1 MRTFV
6 ALALIALA
14 VSNRIIN
21 KNFVS
26 QLKKKASYQVYD
38 VEENPFRDWTDEE
51 IRAMLAAQVPQDEEV
66 VVKHSNDAYDFR
78 EDHPECMLGIRNQL
92 SCGSCWA
99 FSGVMTLQ
107 ERYCLKSQGEIKVI
121 LSPQDS
127 VSCDKGNMGCNG
139 GWLAKTW
146 AYYKNSG
153 VVDDD
158 CFPYTA
164 GEGDVE
170 DCKFKY
176 F

>member
-14 VSNRIIN
+14 VSNPIFD
-21 KNFVS
+21 KQFVAN
-26 QLKKKASYQVYD
+26 LKKTAPFQVYD
-38 VEENPFRDWTDEE
+38 VEENPFRDWTVEE
-51 IRAMLAAQVPQDEEV
+51 IRAMLSAQVADFEV
-66 VVKHSNDAYDFR
+66 EPEKLAENDAYDFR
-78 EDHPECMLGIRNQL
+78 EDHPACMLGIRDQM

-99 FSGVMTLQ
+99 FSGVMTMQ
-107 ERYCLKSQGEIKVI
+107 ERFCLNSDEQTKVV

-146 AYYKNSG
+146 AYYKNTG

-158 CFPYTA
+158 CFPYTS

-170 DCKFKY
+170 DCITE
-176 F
+176 